1 MMLRIRTAEEADVP
15 VLAERRW
22 DFRFEQDAAPP
33 VVERTAFL
41 EECRLFLRE
50 GLASGR
56 WVCWVAEVDG
66 RIVSNLSLQI
76 VPKLPRPARPKDA
89 WGYVSNV
96 YTDPSHRGQGIGAEV
111 LNAALRWAKERDLEL
126 LILWP
131 SPASRSFYER
141 AGFKDE
147 NEIRELSLRPE

>member
-1 MMLRIRTAEEADVP
+1 GALRAEQA
-15 VLAERRW
+15 
-22 DFRFEQDAAPP
+22 AAPP
-33 VVERTAFL
+33 VVERTGFV
-41 EECRLFLRE
+41 EECRLSRRG
-50 GLASGR
+50 GLGSGR

-66 RIVSNLSLQI
+66 RIVSNLFRQI
-76 VPKLPRPARPKDA
+76 VPKLPRPARPRDA

-96 YTDPSHRGQGIGAEV
+96 YTDPSRRGQGIGAEV
-111 LNAALRWAKERDLEL
+111 LKAALGWAKERDLEL

-147 NEIRELSLRPE
+147 NEIHELIL